1 MWPLADIKL
10 YSFHCPKDV
19 IKDPDHLSAWL
30 GYYHWDGC
38 SGTGTW
44 VSGPWNLK
52 TNKKKGVTKW
62 KGPFSRDTSGSHRA
76 GRDAEKAHGREI
88 VWGSLPILLISSLT
102 LYSFLLLLFINPS
115 PRSGMVF
122 LGQGF
127 QSNKVNQR
135 KMTEWKPKIE
145 RILMRTCLGSTPKL
159 ITIMCFSC
167 SWPFGPLFMYEP
179 NFI

>member
-1 MWPLADIKL
+1 MLDWDN
-10 YSFHCPKDV
+10 V
-19 IKDPDHLSAWL
+19 IGMAAQGQALEFQGL
-30 GYYHWDGC
+30 EIGR
-38 SGTGTW
+38 
-44 VSGPWNLK
+44 LIRRRR
-52 TNKKKGVTKW
+52 W
-62 KGPFSRDTSGSHRA
+62 KGHFSRDASGSHRA
-76 GRDAEKAHGREI
+76 GRNAERTHGREI

-167 SWPFGPLFMYEP
+167 SRPFGPLFMYEP
-179 NFI
+179 NCI